1 MLVKYT
7 DENNDFFKKGS
18 TYLALEVFIDFN
30 KNIIYGIQN
39 PQNNRVVIAG
49 KAEKFEMIDSSIP
62 SSWGIKVDN
71 EKLFLGP
78 KRWLDD
84 NLWNDSFWED
94 YYGVN
99 GNIPTEEAVRVFKEE
114 LEIMKREAG
123 LLDEDK
129 QEEDW

>member
-1 MLVKYT
+1 MLVTPLNNVDTLLIKGTKYLVLDISVT
-7 DENNDFFKKGS
+7 KG
-18 TYLALEVFIDFN
+18 N
-30 KNIIYGIQN
+30 KINYGIQD
-39 PQNNRVVIAG
+39 PEDSETVISVDS
-49 KAEKFEMIDSSIP
+49 ENFEIIDSSIP
-62 SSWGIKVDN
+62 WNWSIEVNNGKV
-71 EKLFLGP
+71 FLGP